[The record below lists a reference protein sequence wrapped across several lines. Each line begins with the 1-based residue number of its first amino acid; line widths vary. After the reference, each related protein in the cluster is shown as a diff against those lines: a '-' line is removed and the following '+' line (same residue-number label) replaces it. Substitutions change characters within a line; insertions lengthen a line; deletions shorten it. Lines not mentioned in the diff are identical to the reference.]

1 MSWSDILIRSKG
13 QFLGFVQAA
22 NVKAAQLRER
32 SLASLL
38 LVAVIGIVSALI
50 TVTYLGGGLSPAA
63 TPKPAEVSLPVQ
75 PPPVTPVA
83 EAPKTTVED
92 EAAEVEPVTLPLPA
106 PVLNTPNVPAAAGLT
121 PSTDLHTAE
130 ILFVQRPGVN
140 IRATPAKRASVVRT
154 AAKGMRIEVT
164 RREGEWVQVKDGRVK
179 GWINTEFL
187 APTQP
192 R

>member
-1 MSWSDILIRSKG
+1 MSWGDILIRSKG

-22 NVKAAQLRER
+22 NVKAAQIRER

-75 PPPVTPVA
+75 RPAVTPVA
-83 EAPKTTVED
+83 EAPKTVQD
-92 EAAEVEPVTLPLPA
+92 DAEALPVTLPLPA
-106 PVLNTPNVPAAAGLT
+106 PILNTPNVPAAAGLS